1 MDLFKLAFNTSLAR
15 RLLASA
21 ALMSIVVLA
30 GLVLILSAVYRG
42 QTMSLLDAELD
53 RTLKALLRSVDAD
66 DDGHLVLNAE
76 TLPADELFRTALS
89 GRYWVIAGI
98 DKTTGK
104 FTGELKQPNSLW
116 EGDIPWPEDALMALV
131 DGQGQIFRSSGTG
144 PIGERVRMAA
154 QAITLANRENP
165 VLLLSAFDRTETD
178 RGARRFNWILI
189 AAMSGLG
196 ALILSA
202 LSLGVRSALR
212 PLSQVRLDIED
223 IREGRRTKLE
233 GDYPSE
239 VLPLS
244 EEMNKLIEHNR
255 GVVERAQ
262 THVGNLAHALKTPL
276 AVMMNEASGET
287 SLDDVVRRQAGTMHD
302 NVQHYLKRARAAA
315 RAQTLGARAEVGPV
329 LADLSRLLN
338 KLFAE
343 KGVNVTV
350 PSPSDLYFRGERQD
364 LEEMVGNLME
374 NACKWSKKRV
384 QVSVEMSEGGFLLHV
399 DDDGKG
405 LTPAERGTALQRGV
419 RLDEAAPGTGLGLSI
434 VTELAEMHDGR
445 LVLDDAPKLG
455 GLRATL
461 RLPRA

>member
-1 MDLFKLAFNTSLAR
+1 MNPIQSAFNTSLAR
-15 RLLASA
+15 RLVVSA
-21 ALMSIVVLA
+21 ALMSLVVLA

-42 QTMSLLDAELD
+42 QTLALLDVELD
-53 RTLKALLRSVDAD
+53 RTLTSLLRSVDAD
-66 DDGHLVLNAE
+66 ANGKLVLNEE

-89 GRYWVIAGI
+89 GRYWVVVGV
-98 DKTTGK
+98 DKDTGK
-104 FTGELKQPNSLW
+104 FTGELEQPKSLW
-116 EGDIPWPEDALMALV
+116 EGDIPWPESNVKPLI
-131 DGQGQIFRSSGTG
+131 DGQGQILRSSGIG

-154 QAITLANRENP
+154 QVITLTNREDP
-165 VLLLSAFDRTETD
+165 VMLLTAFDRTETD
-178 RGARRFNWILI
+178 RGARSFTWILV
-189 AAMSGLG
+189 AAMSALA
-196 ALILSA
+196 ALILVA
-202 LSLGVRSALR
+202 LSLGIRSALR
-212 PLSQVRLDIED
+212 PLSRVRHDIED
-223 IREGRRTKLE
+223 IREGRLTKLE

-244 EEMNKLIEHNR
+244 EELNKLLDHNR

-287 SLDDVVRRQAGTMHD
+287 PLDDVVRRQAGSMHD

-315 RAQTLGARAEVGPV
+315 RAQTLGARCAVSPV
-329 LADLSRLLN
+329 LEDMSRLLN
-338 KLFAE
+338 KLFGDSGIDVQVEAFE
-343 KGVNVTV
+343 
-350 PSPSDLYFRGERQD
+350 DLFFRGERQD

-374 NACKWSKKRV
+374 NACKWAKSQVK
-384 QVSVEMSEGGFLLHV
+384 VSVEIGSDSFRLHV

-405 LTPAERGTALQRGV
+405 LSPEERVAALQRGV

-434 VTELAEMHDGR
+434 VTELAEMHEGR
-445 LVLDDAPKLG
+445 FKLDTAPVLG